1 MILSV
6 FANFD
11 KGTWV
16 MVALAVI
23 VGAYLWWLERRDKK
37 AKLGACEQYATL
49 TEETLAALP
58 DGEVVRAVAANVVK
72 KQETEK
78 SDLAAVLPFLSP
90 GRRGVY
96 GIWLVCNELDTRGLD
111 AYFRSPYRRF
121 APVIAEGFA
130 MVGAAAC
137 VAAWGEACA
146 RYEAQKNGEKGL
158 PSWDEY
164 TARMRD
170 AVKDEQ
176 PLSLCVAYIRDN
188 AAEFVD
194 QSAT

>member
-16 MVALAVI
+16 MVALAII

-37 AKLGACEQYATL
+37 AKTDACETYATL
-49 TEETLAALP
+49 TEEMLAALP
-58 DGEVVRAVAANVVK
+58 DDQVVRAVAANVVA
-72 KQETEK
+72 KQEQEK
-78 SDLAAVLPFLSP
+78 SDLSVLLPFLSP

-96 GIWLVCNELDTRGLD
+96 GIWLVCNELERRGLD

-121 APVIAEGFA
+121 APVIAEGFV
-130 MVGAAAC
+130 MMGAEAC
-137 VAAWGEACA
+137 AAAWGEACT
-146 RYEAQKNGEKGL
+146 RYEAQRKGEKGL
-158 PSWDEY
+158 ASWDEY

-170 AVKDEQ
+170 ALNDEK

-194 QSAT
+194 